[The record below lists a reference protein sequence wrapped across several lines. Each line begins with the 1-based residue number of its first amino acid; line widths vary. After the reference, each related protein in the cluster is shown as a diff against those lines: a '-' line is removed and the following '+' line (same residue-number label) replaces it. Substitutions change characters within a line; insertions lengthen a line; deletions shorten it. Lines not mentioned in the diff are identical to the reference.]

1 MNIHVTLRGSIN
13 YDLQNNVFLM
23 YSIPSYLLW
32 NNWLSTQIFSLSV
45 LGWLNEKV
53 EESRE
58 KVFLLSL
65 CIIIL
70 YLIQQGNVNFKAK
83 IQIIQGS
90 SIRFPS
96 HFSISFCYRNT
107 TMFLYSN
114 GTRPKVDFWW
124 FDYTMYNVVLL
135 SC

>member
-96 HFSISFCYRNT
+96 HFSISFCYKNT

-114 GTRPKVDFWW
+114 GTRPKVNFWW
-124 FDYTMYNVVLL
+124 LIIQCTM
-135 SC
+135 

>member
-1 MNIHVTLRGSIN
+1 MKQLTFNS
-13 YDLQNNVFLM
+13 D
-23 YSIPSYLLW
+23 
-32 NNWLSTQIFSLSV
+32 IFSFSV
-45 LGWLNEKV
+45 GMTYPKTCFNEKV

-58 KVFLLSL
+58 KVFLLSW
-65 CIIIL
+65 CIIVL

-107 TMFLYSN
+107 TMKNSYTATVPDQKSISGDLIIQ
-114 GTRPKVDFWW
+114 
-124 FDYTMYNVVLL
+124 YTM
-135 SC
+135 

>member
-58 KVFLLSL
+58 KVFLLSW

-114 GTRPKVDFWW
+114 GTRPKVNFWW
-124 FDYTMYNVVLL
+124 FDYTIYNVVLL

>member
-58 KVFLLSL
+58 NVFLLSL

-114 GTRPKVDFWW
+114 STRPKVNFWW
-124 FDYTMYNVVLL
+124 FDYTIYNVVLL

>member
-96 HFSISFCYRNT
+96 HFSISFCYKNT

-114 GTRPKVDFWW
+114 STRPKVNFWW

>member
-1 MNIHVTLRGSIN
+1 MKQLTFNS
-13 YDLQNNVFLM
+13 D
-23 YSIPSYLLW
+23 
-32 NNWLSTQIFSLSV
+32 IFSFSV
-45 LGWLNEKV
+45 GMTYPKTCFNEKV

-58 KVFLLSL
+58 NVFLLSL

-90 SIRFPS
+90 SVRFPS
-96 HFSISFCYRNT
+96 HFSYKNT

-114 GTRPKVDFWW
+114 STRPKVNFW
-124 FDYTMYNVVLL
+124 
-135 SC
+135 

>member
-13 YDLQNNVFLM
+13 YDLQNNVFLS

-114 GTRPKVDFWW
+114 STRPKVNFWW
-124 FDYTMYNVVLL
+124 FDYTIYNVVLL

>member
-1 MNIHVTLRGSIN
+1 MKQLTFNS
-13 YDLQNNVFLM
+13 D
-23 YSIPSYLLW
+23 
-32 NNWLSTQIFSLSV
+32 IFSFSV
-45 LGWLNEKV
+45 GMTYPKTCFNEKV

-90 SIRFPS
+90 SVRFPS
-96 HFSISFCYRNT
+96 QFSISFCYKNT

-114 GTRPKVDFWW
+114 STRPKVNFW
-124 FDYTMYNVVLL
+124 
-135 SC
+135 

>member
-58 KVFLLSL
+58 KVFLLSW

-114 GTRPKVDFWW
+114 STRPKVNFWW
-124 FDYTMYNVVLL
+124 FDYTIYNVVLL

>member
-114 GTRPKVDFWW
+114 STRPKVNFWW
-124 FDYTMYNVVLL
+124 FDYTIYNVVLL

>member
-114 GTRPKVDFWW
+114 STRPKVNFWW

>member
-114 GTRPKVDFWW
+114 GTRPKVNFWW

>member
-1 MNIHVTLRGSIN
+1 MT
-13 YDLQNNVFLM
+13 YPKTCF
-23 YSIPSYLLW
+23 
-32 NNWLSTQIFSLSV
+32 
-45 LGWLNEKV
+45 NEKV

-90 SIRFPS
+90 SVRFPS
-96 HFSISFCYRNT
+96 HFSISFATKIQQC
-107 TMFLYSN
+107 S
-114 GTRPKVDFWW
+114 
-124 FDYTMYNVVLL
+124 YTATVPDQK
-135 SC
+135 SISGD